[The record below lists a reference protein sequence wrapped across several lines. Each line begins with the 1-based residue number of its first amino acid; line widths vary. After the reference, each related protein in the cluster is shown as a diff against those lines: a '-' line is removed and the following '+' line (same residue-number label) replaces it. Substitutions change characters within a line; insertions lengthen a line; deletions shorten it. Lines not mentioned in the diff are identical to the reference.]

1 MYLKT
6 WEPPR
11 RTGGQ
16 CCFLLPKI
24 RDKRTA
30 KVEGEATGS
39 STDRRMGVTALGTQ
53 WLHFLS
59 KGRVEAS
66 PHPLPPA
73 GSLREGTEL
82 ESSGRV
88 RA

>member
-1 MYLKT
+1 MDNAVSCFPRSETRGQLRLKG
-6 WEPPR
+6 R
-11 RTGGQ
+11 
-16 CCFLLPKI
+16 LLGLPQTEEWGI
-24 RDKRTA
+24 
-30 KVEGEATGS
+30 
-39 STDRRMGVTALGTQ
+39 TALGTQ

-66 PHPLPPA
+66 PQPLPPA
-73 GSLREGTEL
+73 GYLREGTEL